1 MRSRPKW
8 NALKVIGI
16 VKIMRPSRLRR
27 PVTICQRRDRAYER
41 ARLAN
46 ERYAARLPRS
56 IAR

>member
-1 MRSRPKW
+1 MRSRPLW
-8 NALKVIGI
+8 NALKVIG
-16 VKIMRPSRLRR
+16 VARIMRPSRLRR
-27 PVTICQRRDRAYER
+27 PVTICQRRDRAYKK